1 MKSVQSKMKNRGI
14 LRIFCLVLSLMLVFS
29 SAFTAQ
35 AKTSSQSKL
44 DKINQNIKEAQKE
57 LDSLDDQ
64 VADKKAYSD
73 ALMKKIDLL
82 QDKLDA
88 LESNRDDLQS
98 EIDAVQ
104 KRIDETQAEI
114 NKAEKEIEKKEQ
126 EFDGV
131 YEEYCQRLRAM
142 YISGNVSMLEV
153 LLESGDISSIL
164 TRAEMVKSVSEQDSA
179 TLDDL
184 MTKMEEINKEREE
197 LANNKIQLGK
207 DKDSLNSR
215 KQELQK
221 SIDEYNSSKAELN
234 AEVEECNAALASLDD
249 KRSEVK
255 ETIDTNQEQKRQIE
269 AEINNALSGSGSNK
283 PGSGN
288 YNPGTGQLAYPT
300 SYRQISA
307 GYPNY
312 SNGSYHGGVDWPC
325 PTGTAVHA
333 SDSGVVVIAK
343 KLTYS
348 YGQYILIDH
357 GNGLSTLYAHNSSLV
372 VGVGD
377 KVSKGQIIAYSGESG
392 NATGPHVHFE
402 VRLNGTRVNPMSYL

>member
-1 MKSVQSKMKNRGI
+1 MKNRGI

-73 ALMKKIDLL
+73 ALMKIIDLL

-300 SYRQISA
+300 SYRRISA

>member
-1 MKSVQSKMKNRGI
+1 MQSKLKNRGI

-88 LESNRDDLQS
+88 LESNRDDLQN

-104 KRIDETQAEI
+104 KRIDETQADI
-114 NKAEKEIEKKEQ
+114 NQAEKEIEKKEQ

-333 SDSGVVVIAK
+333 ADSGVVVIAK

>member
-1 MKSVQSKMKNRGI
+1 MMVFASAFSVQ
-14 LRIFCLVLSLMLVFS
+14 
-29 SAFTAQ
+29 
-35 AKTSSQSKL
+35 AKSRTELNSEK
-44 DKINQNIKEAQKE
+44 DKIESEIADSKKKIESLKSQKADKEAYA
-57 LDSLDDQ
+57 S
-64 VADKKAYSD
+64 
-73 ALMKKIDLL
+73 ALMEQVDLL
-82 QDKLDA
+82 QDKLDN
-88 LESNRDDLQS
+88 LESSRDALQT

-104 KRIDETQAEI
+104 QQITQTQAEI
-114 NKAEKEIEKKEQ
+114 DQAQKEIDAKEKEFE
-126 EFDGV
+126 GV

-142 YISGNVSMLEV
+142 YISGNVSVLEV

-179 TLDDL
+179 TLDEL
-184 MTKMEEINKEREE
+184 MTKMQEIQKQR
-197 LANNKIQLGK
+197 
-207 DKDSLNSR
+207 
-215 KQELQK
+215 QELSDKKLQLNEDK
-221 SIDEYNSSKAELN
+221 ETLNTRKAELQDSIDEYNSSKAELDSQI
-234 AEVEECNAALASLDD
+234 EECNAAI
-249 KRSEVK
+249 RSIESTQAEIQ
-255 ETIDTNQEQKRQIE
+255 ETIDDNQEE
-269 AEINNALSGSGSNK
+269 LAAINAALSSSTNK
-283 PGSGN
+283 PGSDN

-300 SYRQISA
+300 SYRTISA

-343 KLTYS
+343 RLTYS

-372 VGVGD
+372 VSVGD
-377 KVSKGQIIAYSGESG
+377 QVSKGQIIAYSGESG

>member
-1 MKSVQSKMKNRGI
+1 
-14 LRIFCLVLSLMLVFS
+14 MLVFS

-131 YEEYCQRLRAM
+131 YEEYCKRLRAM

-333 SDSGVVVIAK
+333 ADSGVVVIAK

>member
-1 MKSVQSKMKNRGI
+1 
-14 LRIFCLVLSLMLVFS
+14 MLVFS
-29 SAFTAQ
+29 TAFTAQ
-35 AKTSSQSKL
+35 ARSSSELNKEL
-44 DKINQNIKEAQKE
+44 DKINEDIEEAEKE
-57 LDSLDDQ
+57 LDSLDSQ
-64 VADKKAYSD
+64 VADKQEYVNT
-73 ALMKKIDLL
+73 LMKKVDLL
-82 QDKLDA
+82 EDKLENLENSRDA
-88 LESNRDDLQS
+88 LQD

-104 KRIDETQAEI
+104 KRIDETQAKIET
-114 NKAEKEIEKKEQ
+114 AEKEIEAKEK

-197 LANNKIQLGK
+197 LAQDKIQLGE
-207 DKDSLNSR
+207 DKNSLNSR
-215 KQELQK
+215 KQQLQE
-221 SIDEYNSSKAELN
+221 SINEYNASKQELD
-234 AEVEECNAALASLDD
+234 AEVEECNAAIRALDD
-249 KRSEVK
+249 KKSEIK
-255 ETIDTNQEQKRQIE
+255 ETKETNEARKRQLE
-269 AEINNALSGSGSNK
+269 AEINSALSSSSNK
-283 PGSGN
+283 PGSDN

-325 PTGTAVHA
+325 PSGTAVHA
-333 SDSGVVVIAK
+333 ADSGVVVIAK
-343 KLTYS
+343 RLTYS

>member
-1 MKSVQSKMKNRGI
+1 MKNRGI
-14 LRIFCLVLSLMLVFS
+14 LRIFCLVFSLMLVFS

-64 VADKKAYSD
+64 VADKKAYSN

>member
-1 MKSVQSKMKNRGI
+1 
-14 LRIFCLVLSLMLVFS
+14 MLVFS

-333 SDSGVVVIAK
+333 ADSGVVVIAK

-372 VGVGD
+372 VGLGD

>member
-1 MKSVQSKMKNRGI
+1 MQSKLKNRGI

-73 ALMKKIDLL
+73 TLMKKIDLL

-88 LESNRDDLQS
+88 LESNRDELQN
-98 EIDAVQ
+98 EINAVQ

>member
-1 MKSVQSKMKNRGI
+1 MKNRGI

-333 SDSGVVVIAK
+333 ADSGVVVIAK

>member
-1 MKSVQSKMKNRGI
+1 MKNRGI
-14 LRIFCLVLSLMLVFS
+14 LRIFCLVFSLMLVFS

-88 LESNRDDLQS
+88 LESNRDDLQN

-104 KRIDETQAEI
+104 KRIDETQADI
-114 NKAEKEIEKKEQ
+114 NRAEKEIEKKEQ

-184 MTKMEEINKEREE
+184 MAKMEEINKEREE

-255 ETIDTNQEQKRQIE
+255 ETLNVNQEQKRQIE

>member
-1 MKSVQSKMKNRGI
+1 M
-14 LRIFCLVLSLMLVFS
+14 LSAMLVFS
-29 SAFTAQ
+29 TAFTAQ
-35 AKTSSQSKL
+35 AKSSTQSKL
-44 DKINQNIKEAQKE
+44 DKINEDIAEAEKE
-57 LDSLDDQ
+57 LDSLEDQ
-64 VADKKAYSD
+64 VADKKAYAD
-73 ALMKKIDLL
+73 TLMKKVDLL

-88 LESNRDDLQS
+88 LESNRDELQAQ
-98 EIDAVQ
+98 IDAVQ
-104 KRIDETQAEI
+104 KRIDETQVEI
-114 NKAEKEIEKKEQ
+114 DKAEKEVEAKEQ

-179 TLDDL
+179 TLDEL
-184 MTKMEEINKEREE
+184 MTKMEEINKERQE
-197 LANNKIQLGK
+197 LADKKIQLGE

-215 KQELQK
+215 KQELQA
-221 SIDEYNSSKAELN
+221 SIDDYNASKAELN
-234 AEVEECNAALASLDD
+234 AEVEECNAALKSLSD
-249 KRSEVK
+249 KQSEVK
-255 ETIDTNQEQKRQIE
+255 ETIDTNEEQKRQLE
-269 AEINNALSGSGSNK
+269 AEINNALSGSSSNK
-283 PGSGN
+283 PGSDN

-300 SYRQISA
+300 SYRTISA

-333 SDSGVVVIAK
+333 ADSGVVVIAK

-372 VGVGD
+372 VSVGD

>member
-1 MKSVQSKMKNRGI
+1 
-14 LRIFCLVLSLMLVFS
+14 MLVFS

-88 LESNRDDLQS
+88 LESNRDDLQN

-104 KRIDETQAEI
+104 KRIDETQTEI

-255 ETIDTNQEQKRQIE
+255 ETLNVNQEQKRQIE

>member
-1 MKSVQSKMKNRGI
+1 MQSKMKNRGI

-64 VADKKAYSD
+64 VADKKAYSN

>member
-1 MKSVQSKMKNRGI
+1 
-14 LRIFCLVLSLMLVFS
+14 MLVFS

-35 AKTSSQSKL
+35 AKTSSQSKM

-255 ETIDTNQEQKRQIE
+255 ETLNVNQEQKRQIE

>member
-1 MKSVQSKMKNRGI
+1 
-14 LRIFCLVLSLMLVFS
+14 MLVFS

-207 DKDSLNSR
+207 DKDCLNSR

-255 ETIDTNQEQKRQIE
+255 ETLNVNQEQKRQIE

-283 PGSGN
+283 PGSDN

>member
-1 MKSVQSKMKNRGI
+1 M
-14 LRIFCLVLSLMLVFS
+14 RIFCLVFSLMLVFS

-35 AKTSSQSKL
+35 AKSSSQNKL

-57 LDSLDDQ
+57 LDSLNDQ

-88 LESNRDDLQS
+88 LESNRDDLQN

-104 KRIDETQAEI
+104 KRIDETQANI

-197 LANNKIQLGK
+197 LANDKIQLGK

-255 ETIDTNQEQKRQIE
+255 ETLNVNQEQKRQIE

>member
-1 MKSVQSKMKNRGI
+1 MQSKLKNRGI

-104 KRIDETQAEI
+104 KRIDETQANI

-197 LANNKIQLGK
+197 LANDKIQLGK

-333 SDSGVVVIAK
+333 ADSGVVVIAK

>member
-1 MKSVQSKMKNRGI
+1 
-14 LRIFCLVLSLMLVFS
+14 MLVFS

-104 KRIDETQAEI
+104 KRIDETQADI
-114 NKAEKEIEKKEQ
+114 NQAEKEIEKKEQ

-255 ETIDTNQEQKRQIE
+255 ETLNVNQEQKRQIE

>member
-1 MKSVQSKMKNRGI
+1 
-14 LRIFCLVLSLMLVFS
+14 MLVFS

-64 VADKKAYSD
+64 VADKKAYSN

-88 LESNRDDLQS
+88 LESNRDDLQN

-333 SDSGVVVIAK
+333 ADSGVVVIAK

>member
-1 MKSVQSKMKNRGI
+1 MQSKLKNRGI

-104 KRIDETQAEI
+104 KRIDETQADI
-114 NKAEKEIEKKEQ
+114 NQAEKEIEKKEQ

>member
-1 MKSVQSKMKNRGI
+1 
-14 LRIFCLVLSLMLVFS
+14 MLVFS

-88 LESNRDDLQS
+88 LESNRDDLQN

-104 KRIDETQAEI
+104 KRIDEMQAEI

-333 SDSGVVVIAK
+333 ADSGVVVIAK

>member
-1 MKSVQSKMKNRGI
+1 MQSKLKNRGI

-64 VADKKAYSD
+64 VADKKAYSN

-88 LESNRDDLQS
+88 LESNRDDLQN

-333 SDSGVVVIAK
+333 ADSGVVVIAK

>member
-1 MKSVQSKMKNRGI
+1 
-14 LRIFCLVLSLMLVFS
+14 MLVFS

-73 ALMKKIDLL
+73 TLMKKIDLL

>member
-1 MKSVQSKMKNRGI
+1 MQSKLKNRGI

-73 ALMKKIDLL
+73 VLMKKIDLL

-333 SDSGVVVIAK
+333 ADSGVVVIAK

>member
-1 MKSVQSKMKNRGI
+1 MKNRGI
-14 LRIFCLVLSLMLVFS
+14 LRIFCLVFSLMLVFS

-104 KRIDETQAEI
+104 KRIDETQADI
-114 NKAEKEIEKKEQ
+114 NQAEKEIEKKEQ

>member
-1 MKSVQSKMKNRGI
+1 MQSKLKNRGI

-104 KRIDETQAEI
+104 KRIDETQADI
-114 NKAEKEIEKKEQ
+114 NQAEKEIEKKEQ

-255 ETIDTNQEQKRQIE
+255 ETLNVNQEQKRQIE

-333 SDSGVVVIAK
+333 ADSGVVVIAK

>member
-1 MKSVQSKMKNRGI
+1 MQSKLKNRGI
-14 LRIFCLVLSLMLVFS
+14 LRIFCLVFSLMLVFS

-88 LESNRDDLQS
+88 LESNRDDLQN

-255 ETIDTNQEQKRQIE
+255 ETLNVNQEQKRQIE

>member
-1 MKSVQSKMKNRGI
+1 MRYKTDSKGLFRI
-14 LRIFCLVLSLMLVFS
+14 LCLALSAMLVFS
-29 SAFTAQ
+29 TAFTAQ
-35 AKTSSQSKL
+35 AKSSTQSKL
-44 DKINQNIKEAQKE
+44 DKINEDIAEAEKE
-57 LDSLDDQ
+57 LDSLEDQ
-64 VADKKAYSD
+64 VADKKAYAD
-73 ALMKKIDLL
+73 TLMKKVDLL

-88 LESNRDDLQS
+88 LESNRDELQAQ
-98 EIDAVQ
+98 IDAVQ
-104 KRIDETQAEI
+104 KRIDETQVEI
-114 NKAEKEIEKKEQ
+114 DKAEKEVEAKEQ

-179 TLDDL
+179 TLDEL
-184 MTKMEEINKEREE
+184 MTKMEEINKERQE
-197 LANNKIQLGK
+197 LADKKIQLGE

-215 KQELQK
+215 KQELQA
-221 SIDEYNSSKAELN
+221 SIDDYNASKAELN
-234 AEVEECNAALASLDD
+234 AEVEECNAALKSLSD
-249 KRSEVK
+249 KQSEVK
-255 ETIDTNQEQKRQIE
+255 ETIDTNEEQKRQLE

-283 PGSGN
+283 PGSDN

-300 SYRQISA
+300 SYRTISA

-333 SDSGVVVIAK
+333 ADSGVVVIAK

-372 VGVGD
+372 VSVGD

>member
-1 MKSVQSKMKNRGI
+1 MQSKLKNRGI

-333 SDSGVVVIAK
+333 ADSGVVVIAK

>member
-1 MKSVQSKMKNRGI
+1 MKNRGI

-88 LESNRDDLQS
+88 LESNRDDLQN

>member
-1 MKSVQSKMKNRGI
+1 MKNRGI
-14 LRIFCLVLSLMLVFS
+14 LRIFCLVFSLMLVFS

-44 DKINQNIKEAQKE
+44 DKINQNSKEAQKE

-104 KRIDETQAEI
+104 KRIDETQADI
-114 NKAEKEIEKKEQ
+114 NQAEKEIEKKEQ

>member
-1 MKSVQSKMKNRGI
+1 MQSKLKNRGI

-104 KRIDETQAEI
+104 KRIDETQADI
-114 NKAEKEIEKKEQ
+114 NQAEKEIEKKEQ

-184 MTKMEEINKEREE
+184 MAKMEEINKEREE

>member
-1 MKSVQSKMKNRGI
+1 MRYKTGSKGLFRI
-14 LRIFCLVLSLMLVFS
+14 LCLALSAMLVFS
-29 SAFTAQ
+29 TAFTAQ
-35 AKTSSQSKL
+35 AKSSTQSKL
-44 DKINQNIKEAQKE
+44 DKINEDIAEAEKE
-57 LDSLDDQ
+57 LDSLEDQ
-64 VADKKAYSD
+64 VADKKAYAD
-73 ALMKKIDLL
+73 TLMKKVDLL

-88 LESNRDDLQS
+88 LESNRDELQAQ
-98 EIDAVQ
+98 IDAVQ
-104 KRIDETQAEI
+104 KRIDETQVEI
-114 NKAEKEIEKKEQ
+114 DKAEKEVEAKEQ

-179 TLDDL
+179 TLDEL
-184 MTKMEEINKEREE
+184 MTKMEEINKERQE
-197 LANNKIQLGK
+197 LADKKIQLGE

-215 KQELQK
+215 KQELQA
-221 SIDEYNSSKAELN
+221 SIDDYNASKAELN
-234 AEVEECNAALASLDD
+234 AEVEECNAALKSLSD
-249 KRSEVK
+249 KQSEVK
-255 ETIDTNQEQKRQIE
+255 ETIDTNEEQKRQLE
-269 AEINNALSGSGSNK
+269 AEINNALSGSSSNK
-283 PGSGN
+283 PGSDN

-300 SYRQISA
+300 SYRTISA

-333 SDSGVVVIAK
+333 ADSGVVVIAK

-372 VGVGD
+372 VSVGD

>member
-1 MKSVQSKMKNRGI
+1 MQSKLKNRGI

-73 ALMKKIDLL
+73 VLMKKIDLL

-104 KRIDETQAEI
+104 KRIDETQADI
-114 NKAEKEIEKKEQ
+114 NQAEKEIEKKEQ

>member
-1 MKSVQSKMKNRGI
+1 MKNRGI

-207 DKDSLNSR
+207 DKDGLNSR

>member
-1 MKSVQSKMKNRGI
+1 
-14 LRIFCLVLSLMLVFS
+14 MLVFS

-64 VADKKAYSD
+64 VADKKAYSN

-333 SDSGVVVIAK
+333 ADSGVVVIAK